1 MRIVDVMV
9 NGYKFHTQSRETNRN
24 TKNSGVVVPG
34 NYGTNT
40 IDFYGILHEVLEVEY
55 LGQNKRVLVFK
66 CKWFRVSDVKGL
78 QMDKESGTLSINMSR
93 EWFTDQPY
101 ILASQAKQVFY
112 VPDLKL
118 GKNWHVV
125 LRNPLRKVF
134 DIPVGDVYKEEE
146 PPLSLNVDL
155 NLKQSSLIRGSTPLE
170 LVDAL
175 TLSGDS
181 IGQSSKNCHLIDEEY
196 IDDEETDPSDL
207 ESSEKVESS

>member
-1 MRIVDVMV
+1 M
-9 NGYKFHTQSRETNRN
+9 
-24 TKNSGVVVPG
+24 
-34 NYGTNT
+34 
-40 IDFYGILHEVLEVEY
+40 
-55 LGQNKRVLVFK
+55 FK

-134 DIPVGDVYKEEE
+134 DVPVGDVYQEEE

-181 IGQSSKNCHLIDEEY
+181 TGQSSKNRHLIDEEY

-207 ESSEKVESS
+207 ESSEKEESSQEDESPQEDYIDSD